1 MARPVF
7 ALAFAFAV
15 AISSLACSTF
25 QTTDDYD
32 PGIDF
37 SRFHSYAWQPHSL
50 ELSDPMI
57 DTDLLRVRVQ
67 RAVDAELE
75 RKGLVPGAEGATPDL
90 LVDYH
95 VSTREKVDLVT
106 FPSTWGYGPGWY
118 WGIGTEVQ
126 AREYTQGTLVLDFV
140 DGATKQLVWRGT
152 ASAEITRSRTPEERA
167 KRIDDAVR
175 EILAP
180 FPPGAAAER

>member
-1 MARPVF
+1 MARPAF
-7 ALAFAFAV
+7 ALVVALAV
-15 AISSLACSTF
+15 AVASLACSTF

-32 PGIDF
+32 PAVDF
-37 SRFHSYAWQPHSL
+37 SRLRSYAWQPHSL

-67 RAVDAELE
+67 RAVDSELE
-75 RKGLVPGAEGATPDL
+75 RKGLVPAAEGAAPDV

-95 VSTREKVDLVT
+95 VSTRERVDLVT
-106 FPSTWGYGPGWY
+106 FPATWGYGPGWY
-118 WGIGTEVQ
+118 YGIGTEVQ
-126 AREYTQGTLVLDFV
+126 SREYTQGTLVIDFV
-140 DGATKQLVWRGT
+140 DGATKLLVWRGT

-167 KRIDDAVR
+167 KRIDEAVR

-180 FPPGAAAER
+180 YPPGVAER

>member
-1 MARPVF
+1 MVRPLVALVVAF
-7 ALAFAFAV
+7 ALAAGG
-15 AISSLACSTF
+15 LACSTF

-32 PGIDF
+32 PAVDF
-37 SRFHSYAWQPHSL
+37 TRYRSYAWEPHSL
-50 ELSDPMI
+50 ELSDRLI

-67 RAVDAELE
+67 RAVDSELE
-75 RKGLVPGAEGATPDL
+75 RKGFAPAAEGTTPDL
-90 LVDYH
+90 RVEYH
-95 VSTREKVDLVT
+95 VSSREKVDLVT
-106 FPSTWGYGPGWY
+106 FPSSWGYGPGWY

-152 ASAEITRSRTPEERA
+152 ASAEITGSRTPDERA
-167 KRIDDAVR
+167 RRVDEAVR

-180 FPPGAAAER
+180 FPPGSAER